1 MLAESIVVATKIV
14 DYSMKAILAWT
25 GLLLVGASS
34 DIALAEPTQYLCT
47 VEHAGDCTTTN
58 TNGRLASTGVW
69 FKKIRLASFD
79 CR

>member
-1 MLAESIVVATKIV
+1 MATKIV

-47 VEHAGDCTTTN
+47 VEHAGGLHYDKHKRALGVHGSLVQEN
-58 TNGRLASTGVW
+58 TSCVA
-69 FKKIRLASFD
+69 
-79 CR
+79 